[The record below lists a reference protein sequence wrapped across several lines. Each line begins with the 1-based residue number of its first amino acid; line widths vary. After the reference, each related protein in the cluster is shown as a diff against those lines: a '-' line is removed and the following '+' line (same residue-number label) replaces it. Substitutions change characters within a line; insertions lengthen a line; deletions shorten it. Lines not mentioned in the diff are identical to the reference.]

1 MNVDFEKIII
11 KRFVI
16 FVSSYVVF
24 LFVYAITY
32 LTTAYFGY
40 YYANIIVEKNLKK
53 LEWKQTKM
61 VFQEELLNSK
71 Q

>member
-40 YYANIIVEKNLKK
+40 YYANISVEKNLKK